1 MSPSSQFPPTL
12 QRQRLFDFFH
22 QELLLSIIEI
32 HTSEMM
38 QYVLFVWLFSYSKI
52 FWRFH
57 IIVII
62 IVPFYY

>member
-38 QYVLFVWLFSYSKI
+38 QYVLFGF
-52 FWRFH
+52 FH
-57 IIVII
+57 AAKYFGDFILL
-62 IVPFYY
+62 